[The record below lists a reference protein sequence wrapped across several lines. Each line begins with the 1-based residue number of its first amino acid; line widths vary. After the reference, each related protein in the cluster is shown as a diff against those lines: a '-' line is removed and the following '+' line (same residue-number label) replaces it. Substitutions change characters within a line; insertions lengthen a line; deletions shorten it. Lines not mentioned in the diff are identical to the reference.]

1 MGKFLLYLLLGFLTY
16 IIIKAAI
23 WVFRIRKLIREAQKQ
38 MEKQTKDTARDPR
51 GPEKADFEVLDE
63 D

>member
-1 MGKFLLYLLLGFLTY
+1 MGKFLLYLLLGFAAY
-16 IIIKAAI
+16 IGIKI
-23 WVFRIRKLIREAQKQ
+23 MVWVFRIRKLFREAQKQ
-38 MEKQTKDTARDPR
+38 MKRQTQDTVRDQR